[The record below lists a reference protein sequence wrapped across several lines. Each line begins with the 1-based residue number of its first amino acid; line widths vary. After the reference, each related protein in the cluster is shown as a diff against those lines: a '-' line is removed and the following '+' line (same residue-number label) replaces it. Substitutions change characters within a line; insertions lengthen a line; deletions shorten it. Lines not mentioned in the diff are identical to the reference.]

1 MGRMAS
7 KPRCPDLTMLTHL
20 QQQVAQIVARVLAAE
35 DVGLAGG
42 GALISQGLVDRL
54 TRDLDYF
61 GAPGFALSDFASQ
74 IIGALVEDGLEVE
87 VKRQAATFYRLAIKS
102 ADDETEL
109 DLAIDARLFPLVGS
123 NLGRVLSPLELAI
136 DKVLAIFGRAE
147 PRDFVDLATMVEM
160 FDLSELFDLARQKDP
175 GFTPEAFASMSR
187 RIEVLPRQEFDLDE
201 DSYVA
206 LLSRVAIWQEL
217 VGGRDKSPEIDQGR
231 RQGHG
236 LDI

>member
-1 MGRMAS
+1 M
-7 KPRCPDLTMLTHL
+7 
-20 QQQVAQIVARVLAAE
+20 
-35 DVGLAGG
+35 
-42 GALISQGLVDRL
+42 
-54 TRDLDYF
+54 
-61 GAPGFALSDFASQ
+61 
-74 IIGALVEDGLEVE
+74 
-87 VKRQAATFYRLAIKS
+87 
-102 ADDETEL
+102 
-109 DLAIDARLFPLVGS
+109 
-123 NLGRVLSPLELAI
+123 SPLELAI

-160 FDLSELFDLARQKDP
+160 FDLIELFDLARQKDP
-175 GFTPEAFASMSR
+175 GFTPEAFAAMSR

-217 VGGRDKSPEIDQGR
+217 VRGRNKYPEIDQGR